1 MSKNEIQT
9 KSINRKPIID
19 IYRGLSKE
27 LLKQPTGKK
36 NFKKALVSW
45 KNTGALRRLH
55 KKYSTFTTGKKTQV
69 EWDGKSE
76 HMIPYNRIQEI
87 YNQIR
92 IIKGINNQN
101 IYLPKKKIYN
111 VNNTFK
117 PGFRELYKDFINSC
131 LLKKKKSN
139 FMTSLYDLIQ
149 IYKICEIFE
158 KK

>member
-1 MSKNEIQT
+1 MSNKRYNYKDIPPECL
-9 KSINRKPIID
+9 ID

-69 EWDGKSE
+69 EWDGKSQ

-92 IIKGINNQN
+92 KEYEPKGGEPMGGQPKIHLWNKEDRIYMEYERLIVKAIKEGKRQSWGKSFYI
-101 IYLPKKKIYN
+101 KI
-111 VNNTFK
+111 
-117 PGFRELYKDFINSC
+117 E
-131 LLKKKKSN
+131 
-139 FMTSLYDLIQ
+139 
-149 IYKICEIFE
+149 
-158 KK
+158 